1 MRLTRYRP
9 LPILIGLALA
19 SGTALVA
26 EEVHAQAP
34 AGAEDVNEP
43 VAAALYD
50 RGMVLYEQ
58 GDVANAKKM
67 FSESLGRS
75 PKGSRAADALR
86 MLRECNEKLGV
97 QDLDAGRPT
106 TGPTGP
112 IDPYED
118 GPLDPYGDGSGAA
131 GADGNAPIDPYGEGA
146 TNSGGGLEGG
156 PIDGGQDQEGK
167 AGRVF
172 IAHGALQGFMAGMA
186 ILGPYEKDEFT
197 DETGDLRAG
206 AVALGLASAGATG
219 YLSYFLA
226 DRQSLTMT
234 QGNVIAS
241 AGFWGMYNGAHLGNL
256 FGGQDSDGN
265 DIYTGMAISGLL
277 GTGVGYWFAKEK
289 DPTEGA
295 LAFTNSMTLY
305 GTTGGLLF
313 GVALDPP
320 RGDAYSLNA
329 VLGSAAGLGVAYYV
343 DGETPTRKRM
353 LKVDLGAG
361 VGAVAPWILVY
372 PFMADSNSNDDE
384 QTAGLLSVI
393 GLVGGGYAMWRYT
406 DGENETDPEAA
417 SPEGENA
424 APPAVVRRDSQGK
437 WSLSTPAIRPMH
449 LPALAPRRGTSFGT
463 DLVSGRF

>member
-1 MRLTRYRP
+1 
-9 LPILIGLALA
+9 
-19 SGTALVA
+19 VA
-26 EEVHAQAP
+26 VVSDEAHAQAP
-34 AGAEDVNEP
+34 SAPEDVNEP

-50 RGMVLYEQ
+50 RGMVLFEQ

-86 MLRECNEKLGV
+86 MLRECNGKLGV
-97 QDLDAGRPT
+97 QDLDAGRPV
-106 TGPTGP
+106 TG
-112 IDPYED
+112 
-118 GPLDPYGDGSGAA
+118 
-131 GADGNAPIDPYGEGA
+131 GNEGPIDPYGEGPLDPYGEGA
-146 TNSGGGLEGG
+146 GGAGEGVAPIDPYGGEPGPVGGGPVGPVEGK
-156 PIDGGQDQEGK
+156 QGK

-172 IAHGALQGFMAGMA
+172 IAHGGLQGFMAGMA
-186 ILGPYEKDEFT
+186 VLGPYEENEFG
-197 DETGDLRAG
+197 ELELRAG
-206 AVALGLASAGATG
+206 AVALGLVSAGATG
-219 YLSYFLA
+219 YLSYYLA
-226 DRQSLTMT
+226 DKQSISET

-256 FGGQDSDGN
+256 FAGEDSDGN

-277 GTGVGYWFAKEK
+277 GTGFGYWYAKEK

-329 VLGSAAGLGVAYYV
+329 VLGSAAGLGVSYYL
-343 DGETPTRKRM
+343 DGVNPTRKRM
-353 LKVDLGAG
+353 LKVDLAAG
-361 VGAVAPWILVY
+361 VGAIAPWILVY
-372 PFMADSNSNDDE
+372 PFMADSDTNDDE
-384 QTAGLLSVI
+384 QTAGFLSVV
-393 GLVGGGYAMWRYT
+393 GLAGAAYGMWRYT

-417 SPEGENA
+417 GGEGANA
-424 APPAVVRRDSQGK
+424 APPAVVKRDGQGT
-437 WSLSTPAIRPMH
+437 WSLGTPAIRPMH

-463 DLVSGRF
+463 DIVSGRF